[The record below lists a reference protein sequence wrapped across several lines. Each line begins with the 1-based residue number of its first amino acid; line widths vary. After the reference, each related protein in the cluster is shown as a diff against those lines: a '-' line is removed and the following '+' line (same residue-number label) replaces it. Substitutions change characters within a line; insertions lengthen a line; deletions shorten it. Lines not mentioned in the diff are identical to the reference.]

1 MVLKTKQRG
10 GMGGRGRGKAGCLL
24 SGLPFLTG
32 SCSEYLAA
40 WLFSLEKDVRNGRIS
55 SKKL

>member
-1 MVLKTKQRG
+1 MLQLGEGAMVWGKTKQRG

-32 SCSEYLAA
+32 TWSEDLAA
-40 WLFSLEKDVRNGRIS
+40 
-55 SKKL
+55 

>member
-1 MVLKTKQRG
+1 MVWGKTKQRG

-32 SCSEYLAA
+32 TWSEDLAA
-40 WLFSLEKDVRNGRIS
+40 
-55 SKKL
+55 